1 VDPLLGDCSLAQL
14 AKRKSHKWREYP
26 PDVLPAFVAEM
37 DYMVA
42 EPIAAAI
49 REALALGDTGY
60 PYVGDLGEAFASF
73 AAERLRWA
81 VDPAR
86 VFPIPDVMTGIA
98 EVLAAITSPGWVTC
112 AAGSSRRHCGGAMT
126 AATTSTSMF
135 STMLSPSL
143 TSVPTCCATRTT
155 RSARCGARTSC

>member
-1 VDPLLGDCSLAQL
+1 MDPLLGDCSLAQL

-73 AAERLRWA
+73 AAERLGWA

-98 EVLAAITSPGWVTC
+98 EVLAAITVPGSGVVLNPPVY
-112 AAGSSRRHCGGAMT
+112 GPFFLRLGYLRRRVVEAPLRRCDDGISG
-126 AATTSTSMF
+126 
-135 STMLSPSL
+135 
-143 TSVPTCCATRTT
+143 
-155 RSARCGARTSC
+155 RSANALMIRTANFFALS